1 MENNKAIEIS
11 NLRMIYDAAG
21 EAVHAIEGFNLDAA
35 SGEFVSV
42 VGPSGCGKTT
52 LLKIL
57 SGLLAPTSGT
67 AKINN
72 AAVKGPNPNVGIVFQ
87 NAALMKW
94 RSALKNIM
102 LQIEVRKLDA
112 KKFREVALRLID
124 LVGIKGFENKY
135 PYQLSG
141 GMQQRVS
148 ICRALVHDPPLLLMD
163 EPFGALD
170 AFTREM
176 MNMELQRIWLDRKKT
191 VLFITH
197 SIPEA
202 VFLSDRVAVMSA
214 RPGTLIDLI
223 EVNFPRPRNLDT
235 MESPAFIAVINRIR
249 RLMQAQSGFY

>member
-1 MENNKAIEIS
+1 
-11 NLRMIYDAAG
+11 
-21 EAVHAIEGFNLDAA
+21 
-35 SGEFVSV
+35 
-42 VGPSGCGKTT
+42 
-52 LLKIL
+52 
-57 SGLLAPTSGT
+57 
-67 AKINN
+67 
-72 AAVKGPNPNVGIVFQ
+72 
-87 NAALMKW
+87 
-94 RSALKNIM
+94 
-102 LQIEVRKLDA
+102 
-112 KKFREVALRLID
+112 
-124 LVGIKGFENKY
+124 
-135 PYQLSG
+135 
-141 GMQQRVS
+141 
-148 ICRALVHDPPLLLMD
+148 MD